1 MSCVD
6 EPFKQLSLRSRSQW
20 RVTSLQQ
27 QYGGMAP
34 EKVRNLFSLYY
45 SDDADLVLFWS
56 IPGSSDG
63 AGDSSTS
70 APPTVRRGHQYIM
83 GINLSLQSPL
93 QEIQA
98 KFSGRNMEGIASKA
112 LYAATVR
119 EKKALVS
126 SLVKSRTKEISP
138 LRIMLRSSE
147 DYYHN
152 FGTSG

>member
-1 MSCVD
+1 MS
-6 EPFKQLSLRSRSQW
+6 
-20 RVTSLQQ
+20 
-27 QYGGMAP
+27 P

-45 SDDADLVLFWS
+45 SDDVDLVLFWAIS
-56 IPGSSDG
+56 GDNGSCG
-63 AGDSSTS
+63 AVGEGTTQ
-70 APPTVRRGHQYIM
+70 APTVRRGHQYIM

-98 KFSGRNMEGIASKA
+98 KFSGKNMEGIASKA

-138 LRIMLRSSE
+138 LRIILRSSE
-147 DYYHN
+147 EYYHN
-152 FGTSG
+152 FVSSG